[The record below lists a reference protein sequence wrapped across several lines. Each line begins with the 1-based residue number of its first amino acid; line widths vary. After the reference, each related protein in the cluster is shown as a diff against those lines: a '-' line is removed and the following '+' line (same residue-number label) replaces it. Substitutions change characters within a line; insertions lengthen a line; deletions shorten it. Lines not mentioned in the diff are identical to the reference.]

1 MAEHTEEALAA
12 RLVETYS
19 DRLLRLAYSILNSVP
34 DAQDVCQEV
43 LLKRLEYPGAFEN
56 EKHEQAWMV
65 RVTVNACKNVRRSPW
80 RTRTVGL
87 DAVAEPAAFQPE
99 EGGVLEEVQ
108 RLPAKYREVLVLYYY
123 LGYDTNEIG
132 GDPGPAGRCG
142 ADPDEPGPDE
152 IKACIG
158 GIGLWQAIGM
168 SWSG

>member
-1 MAEHTEEALAA
+1 M
-12 RLVETYS
+12 ETYS

-123 LGYDTNEIG
+123 LGYDTNEMGEILG
-132 GDPGPAGRCG
+132 LRECSR
-142 ADPDEPGPDE
+142 DPDEPGPDE

-158 GIGLWQAIGM
+158 GMGYGRLGIL

>member
-99 EGGVLEEVQ
+99 

-132 GDPGPAGRCG
+132 EILGLRADAVRTRMSRARMKLKHVLEGLGYGR
-142 ADPDEPGPDE
+142 
-152 IKACIG
+152 
-158 GIGLWQAIGM
+158 L
-168 SWSG
+168 SG